1 MLLFLIVVMVMV
13 MMIILQMHIE
23 LYTFDVGFLSASS
36 VEVVIVEL
44 ELLEFGFELFE
55 IEAQV
60 EHRADEHIA
69 ADPAENVEV
78 DSFHF
83 NSPAARA
90 LIWLAAEPGPNPL
103 LMFTTAGPLLQLLGI
118 ARGAVNPPRCA
129 P

>member
-1 MLLFLIVVMVMV
+1 MLLFLIVMMV

-23 LYTFDVGFLSASS
+23 LYAFDVGFLSASGMQ
-36 VEVVIVEL
+36 VVVVEL
-44 ELLEFGFELFE
+44 ELLEFVFQLLE
-55 IEAQV
+55 IDAQI

-90 LIWLAAEPGPNPL
+90 LI
-103 LMFTTAGPLLQLLGI
+103 
-118 ARGAVNPPRCA
+118 
-129 P
+129 